1 MRDPKADPKIKQ
13 PSTSNQK
20 ERIMENKNY
29 IYIHSGLPYWS
40 DKRISPLYAF
50 WYRIGRHPTGD
61 KNSKT
66 QTQQINLQKNE
77 LWN

>member
-29 IYIHSGLPYWS
+29 IYIHSGLPY
-40 DKRISPLYAF
+40 
-50 WYRIGRHPTGD
+50 
-61 KNSKT
+61 
-66 QTQQINLQKNE
+66 
-77 LWN
+77 